1 MPYGNILNT
10 RCVELTM
17 TIPTTPTH
25 APTSAQLSQE
35 FHTVSVSEAFQGEA
49 VCASHRPR
57 SCNGLMF
64 GWREQGWGGED
75 QAAGIL

>member
-10 RCVELTM
+10 RRVELAM

-35 FHTVSVSEAFQGEA
+35 FHTVSMSEAFQGEGC
-49 VCASHRPR
+49 VC
-57 SCNGLMF
+57 LT
-64 GWREQGWGGED
+64 
-75 QAAGIL
+75 QAAVMRRPYVWLP